1 MFRGGQLGGAR
12 GQASGGSHNWRQ
24 PPPTPYRRQPGS
36 TSALEDVHIFNKNDP
51 RLNRHVIHDARSRN
65 YALTSTALPWRA
77 IGWPRVGP
85 ILDQGD
91 IGSCTANAAL
101 GLLMTQ
107 PFYRGVVYTQA
118 ECQQLYREETR
129 LDDRE
134 IPGQWEPDDTGS
146 AGLYAMKALQ
156 GRGLIKGYRHAF
168 SAEAAIA
175 ALQWGPIAVGSVWLR
190 SMYAPDPRSNI
201 MLVDPA
207 SGVDG
212 GHEYIVDGWHPSRRL
227 VRMTNSWG
235 EGWGDRGSALI
246 RYRDFQWLLAQ
257 QGDAVQ
263 PVMA

>member
-1 MFRGGQLGGAR
+1 MFRSGQLGGAR
-12 GQASGGSHNWRQ
+12 GQAPSGSHNWRQ
-24 PPPTPYRRQPGS
+24 PPTPYRRQPPGGS
-36 TSALEDVHIFNKNDP
+36 HLEDFHVFAKNDP
-51 RLNRHVIHDARSRN
+51 RLNRHVVHDARSRN
-65 YALTSTALPWRA
+65 YALPSATLPRHA
-77 IGWPRVGP
+77 IGWPRIGP

-107 PFYRGVVYTQA
+107 PFYRGIVYSEA
-118 ECQQLYREETR
+118 EAQQLYREETR
-129 LDDRE
+129 LDDSE
-134 IPGQWEPDDTGS
+134 IPGHWEPDDSGS
-146 AGLYAMKALQ
+146 SGLYAMKALQ
-156 GRGLIKGYRHAF
+156 ARGLIKGYRHAF
-168 SAEAAIA
+168 SAQAAIA

-190 SMYAPDPRSNI
+190 SMYNPDPRSNI
-201 MLVDPA
+201 LLVDPN

-235 EGWGDRGSALI
+235 ESWGDQGTALI
-246 RYRDFQWLLAQ
+246 RYRDFEWLLQQ